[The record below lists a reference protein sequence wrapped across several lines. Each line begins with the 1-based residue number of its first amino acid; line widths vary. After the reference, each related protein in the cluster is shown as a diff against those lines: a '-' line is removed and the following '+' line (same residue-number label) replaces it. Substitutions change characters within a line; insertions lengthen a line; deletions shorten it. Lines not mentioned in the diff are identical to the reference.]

1 MDVDG
6 EPVPPFRVWPT
17 VADGLRVY
25 RLLFPRSVTTAAVV
39 YAAIAVLQLGQHSTS
54 SGLSAFLGLV
64 ASLGLFA
71 GPLLVQGALVELV
84 RSVHEGRTPERIRSI
99 LGVSRKRFWPL
110 VWTSLYYTFGVL
122 LRLLLLVVP
131 GLIAAAR
138 WSLMV
143 PVVVL
148 EGQGASAARARSSQL
163 VQGQTGR
170 VLGCLAVSYVVTL
183 APSVAVLLS
192 DLGFGTATFL
202 DFAIASLAAP
212 LTAHLSTAIYYRLA
226 DPGRPVIHPRV
237 LGWDSVWEGR

>member
-1 MDVDG
+1 M
-6 EPVPPFRVWPT
+6 PIQ
-17 VADGLRVY
+17 
-25 RLLFPRSVTTAAVV
+25 PR
-39 YAAIAVLQLGQHSTS
+39 
-54 SGLSAFLGLV
+54 
-64 ASLGLFA
+64 
-71 GPLLVQGALVELV
+71 
-84 RSVHEGRTPERIRSI
+84 
-99 LGVSRKRFWPL
+99 
-110 VWTSLYYTFGVL
+110 
-122 LRLLLLVVP
+122 LRLLPLDRLEVTIP
-131 GLIAAAR
+131 NLITVLR
-138 WSLMV
+138 FFLV

-202 DFAIASLAAP
+202 DFAIASLTAP